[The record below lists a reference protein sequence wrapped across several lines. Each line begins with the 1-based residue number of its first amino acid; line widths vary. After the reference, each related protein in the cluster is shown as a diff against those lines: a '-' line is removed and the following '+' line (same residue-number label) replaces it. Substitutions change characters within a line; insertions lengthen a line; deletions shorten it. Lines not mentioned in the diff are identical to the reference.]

1 MRSLVSEELLPYYD
15 EYKRLLTTIREDQE
29 LMGQNEDFIEDYM
42 RDADVDPTE
51 DSTIRIFTDGITNAN
66 DSINDCSARL
76 DEIDKTIVESGL
88 VGSIYK
94 SRLAVA
100 KKIAELEKKFPL
112 WKKLEDEKA
121 RKIAEYIE
129 NEPTSEDIAEIVLKV
144 GDKKFRN
151 ACVKLNEREDYYYA
165 VDTRYVLEQM
175 ELGATKMLIPADMLV
190 SKVNGKSK

>member
-94 SRLAVA
+94 SRLNKERMIVGALGYFCFFA
-100 KKIAELEKKFPL
+100 GIARDAAYICLGFIYIFIAIKLFKILL
-112 WKKLEDEKA
+112 
-121 RKIAEYIE
+121 
-129 NEPTSEDIAEIVLKV
+129 
-144 GDKKFRN
+144 
-151 ACVKLNEREDYYYA
+151 
-165 VDTRYVLEQM
+165 
-175 ELGATKMLIPADMLV
+175 
-190 SKVNGKSK
+190 